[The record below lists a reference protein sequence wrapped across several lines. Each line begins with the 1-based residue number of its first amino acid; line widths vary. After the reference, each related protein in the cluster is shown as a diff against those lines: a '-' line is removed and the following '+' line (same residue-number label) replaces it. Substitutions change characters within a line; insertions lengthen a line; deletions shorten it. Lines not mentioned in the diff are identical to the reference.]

1 MEPSEELREFTLRLY
16 QALSSN
22 ATEFARH
29 ISQQPGVV
37 AIGTAPNEWYNDY
50 AAISRIFRI
59 QFEELGDL
67 SIADTNPQAYRAGM
81 VGWVA
86 DQPTMHLANGM
97 AVPIRLTVVFV
108 KEPDGW
114 KIVQWHASIA
124 VGSEESVGQE
134 VTV

>member
-1 MEPSEELREFTLRLY
+1 MEPSEELREFILRLY
-16 QALSSN
+16 QAMSSD
-22 ATEFARH
+22 ATEFVRH

-37 AIGTAPNEWYNDY
+37 AIGTAPNEWWNDY
-50 AAISRIFRI
+50 PAISRIFRI
-59 QFEELGDL
+59 QFEEIGGL
-67 SIADTNPQAYRAGM
+67 SVADANPQAYRAGD
-81 VGWVA
+81 VGWIA
-86 DQPTMHLANGM
+86 DQPTLHLATGM

-134 VTV
+134 LTV

>member
-16 QALSSN
+16 QAMSSD
-22 ATEFARH
+22 ATEFVRH

-37 AIGTAPNEWYNDY
+37 VIGTAPNEWWNDY
-50 AAISRIFRI
+50 AAISRIFKI
-59 QFEELGDL
+59 QFEELGGL
-67 SIADTNPQAYRAGM
+67 SIADANPQAYRAGS

-86 DQPTMHLANGM
+86 DQPTLHLANGM
-97 AVPIRLTVVFV
+97 AVPFRLTVVFV